1 MDRASIGGDPAPRS
15 LLPAGPKRPPGQ
27 DAPRPALTL
36 GGLERTEPL
45 PNAASSSSCP
55 SLLPVKARAFGGEAA
70 VLPTRAEDVNAAED
84 GPTAAMKVVNS
95 VSQAQQQEARHR
107 PLLDGHVA
115 IERAPRSIFRQF
127 FC

>member
-1 MDRASIGGDPAPRS
+1 
-15 LLPAGPKRPPGQ
+15 
-27 DAPRPALTL
+27 
-36 GGLERTEPL
+36 
-45 PNAASSSSCP
+45 
-55 SLLPVKARAFGGEAA
+55 VKARAFRGEAA

-84 GPTAAMKVVNS
+84 GPTAAMKVMNS
-95 VSQAQQQEARHR
+95 VSQAHQQEARHR